1 MVRLTDMMYYIGS
14 VYKMLKYSWSTNKDC
29 LFFVIEA
36 DELKAAEEKRKKSCC
51 CETKINNHELIVSTY
66 GAMCEW
72 SFPFVTLFAG
82 STCRSFTSFLFLQQ
96 ERRIVKDPRL
106 HVKVLPLHC
115 AGTAGALWS
124 KNSCMRAANLT
135 YSLYYSTVNK
145 HIILCDTANVGID
158 PIQNKYRA
166 RFTKFCTHFWINV
179 LCLNVYRLKIKQN
192 L

>member
-1 MVRLTDMMYYIGS
+1 MVRLTDMIYYTGS
-14 VYKMLKYSWSTNKDC
+14 VYKMLKYSWATDKDC
-29 LFFVIEA
+29 LFFRYWGWLA
-36 DELKAAEEKRKKSCC
+36 KGSRGKRKKSCC
-51 CETKINNHELIVSTY
+51 CETKINNHELIASTY

-82 STCRSFTSFLFLQQ
+82 STCRSFTSSLFLQQ

-115 AGTAGALWS
+115 VGTAGALWS

-145 HIILCDTANVGID
+145 HIMLCDTANVGM
-158 PIQNKYRA
+158 IQYKTNTGPGSPNSAHIFGSTFY
-166 RFTKFCTHFWINV
+166 V
-179 LCLNVYRLKIKQN
+179 
-192 L
+192 

>member
-14 VYKMLKYSWSTNKDC
+14 VYKTLKYSFSFLLLRLTSLRQQGK
-29 LFFVIEA
+29 
-36 DELKAAEEKRKKSCC
+36 KEKKKSCC
-51 CETKINNHELIVSTY
+51 CETKINNHELIASTY

-82 STCRSFTSFLFLQQ
+82 STCGSFTSSLFLQQ

-145 HIILCDTANVGID
+145 HIMLCNTANVGID
-158 PIQNKYRA
+158 PIQNKYRV
-166 RFTKFCTHFWINV
+166 RFTKFCIHFWINV
-179 LCLNVYRLKIKQN
+179 LCLNVL
-192 L
+192 